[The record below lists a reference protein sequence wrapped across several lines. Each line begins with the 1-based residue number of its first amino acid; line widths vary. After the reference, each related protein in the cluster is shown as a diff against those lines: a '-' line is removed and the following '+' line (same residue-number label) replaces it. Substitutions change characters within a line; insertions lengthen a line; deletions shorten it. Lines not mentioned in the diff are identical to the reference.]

1 MELRHIRYFVTVAEE
16 GSFTRAAESLMI
28 AQPPLSRQIKDL
40 EEELG
45 TTLFDRSTRR
55 LQLTEAGHRFYQYA
69 LKVLELVEQAG
80 EDIREMGAGLSGTI
94 ALSSVEGAAPH
105 LIAKWIS
112 KFHKQYPNVEYS
124 LWNGSSDDVVDRV
137 RKGLCEIGVI
147 TEPYNHEGFDG
158 IDVFTEPW
166 VAMIPPDNPLA
177 GEPGDTV
184 SFRQIAPYELII
196 PSRQSRKSEIEG
208 WFAECGETPR
218 IIGRLAHM
226 VSAHELTRQNVG
238 IAIYP
243 AAAASI
249 EAERVVSI
257 KRLVEPEVNAVYVMV
272 KSSSRPLSHAGQA
285 FWDIV
290 VEMTD
295 AV

>member
-1 MELRHIRYFVTVAEE
+1 MELRHIRYFIAVAEE
-16 GSFTRAAESLMI
+16 GSFTKAADRLMI

-40 EEELG
+40 EAELG
-45 TTLFDRSTRR
+45 TTLFDRNTRK
-55 LQLTEAGHRFYQYA
+55 LHLTEAGRRFYQYA
-69 LKVLELVEQAG
+69 LKVLELVDQAG
-80 EDIREMGAGLSGTI
+80 QDIREMGNGLSGTI
-94 ALSSVEGAAPH
+94 SLSSVEGQAPH
-105 LIAKWIS
+105 LIAEWIS
-112 KFHKQYPNVEYS
+112 AFHKEYPNVEYS

-137 RKGLCEIGVI
+137 HKGLCEIGVI

-166 VAMIPPDNPLA
+166 VAMIPPENPLA
-177 GEPGDTV
+177 KIPGDTV
-184 SFRQIAPYELII
+184 TFKEIAPYELII
-196 PSRQSRKSEIEG
+196 PSRQSRKNEIES

-243 AAAASI
+243 AAAASL

-257 KRLVEPEVNAVYVMV
+257 KRLTDPEVNAVYVMIR
-272 KSSSRPLSHAGQA
+272 SSNRPLSHAAQE
-285 FWDIV
+285 FWDMV
-290 VEMTD
+290 VDSLEHK
-295 AV
+295 